1 MEPIYIKVYINRI
14 EIRDLHTQKEF
25 SVERHFTH
33 SRMLIGDFYPAIEAI
48 RTALTQIGINPL
60 SFFCRKRNVVIH
72 PLERTED
79 GLSQVEIRLFNE
91 VIAGGL
97 NNKYKKIVISA
108 KLTPLMDAEVIE
120 LINKS

>member
-14 EIRDLHTQKEF
+14 EVRDLHTKKEF

-60 SFFCRKRNVVIH
+60 SFLSKRNVVIH